1 MTVATASARNMHTA
15 VLTAVVRAPV
25 TTFFDVTS
33 GAEIINRFSSDLER
47 VDMLL
52 PDFVMQLLQN
62 LLHSIG
68 IILLCAVASPML
80 IAVLIPLM
88 WGGRKVF
95 LMFRAVFR
103 DLKRMEGVSRTPVY
117 STFSETLG
125 GLETIRAY
133 SAAEQFRELMAQRVD
148 RNSERFLLFRM
159 AGLWLM
165 WRLDLI
171 ASLIILALSLL
182 LVATKDSV
190 NGSLAG
196 LALVYA
202 MQLTALLQRVI
213 FVAIETETHFTS
225 AERIIHCKGGGRG
238 PDIAVHPEPA
248 SLTPSWRPLPG
259 IPSLPSATCAA
270 HHPPVDPGAHR
281 LAHSLALRAVTLAPS
296 QTPAWTKS
304 PPSLCPR
311 LTTRSRTPGR
321 RLAR

>member
-1 MTVATASARNMHTA
+1 MEGYIYIGLLGAAAVTQVARVTLLMTVATASARNMHTA

-88 WGGRKVF
+88 WGGRRVF

-225 AERIIHCKGGGRG
+225 AERIIHCKG
-238 PDIAVHPEPA
+238 PDLAVHPESA
-248 SLTPSWRPLPG
+248 SLTPSWRPP
-259 IPSLPSATCAA
+259 
-270 HHPPVDPGAHR
+270 
-281 LAHSLALRAVTLAPS
+281 
-296 QTPAWTKS
+296 
-304 PPSLCPR
+304 
-311 LTTRSRTPGR
+311 
-321 RLAR
+321 